1 MATYKYTVEG
11 IYETDKGSGKDFT
24 SFNYE
29 IVLSRF
35 REGGAGTHILRRF
48 LPLLIKK
55 DKKNPL
61 LSKIK
66 QWLITDCKKI
76 DDKFKLEGKNIN
88 ELNEYEIQEL
98 ACMYDLY
105 EIPLPSTTSITDLR
119 EKATLIYMKKVLK
132 VPMETTEQKLENEFF
147 KKQDD
152 GTIKFDT
159 SMEVPVQ
166 VVDNFIGKVAV
177 VKKKTLADY
186 IQQTGQVVAEGV
198 LAVTG
203 NKTDD
208 GQKKDGEKDN
218 GFPSSDDLT
227 KNA

>member
-11 IYETDKGSGKDFT
+11 IYETDKGSGKDYT

-29 IVLSRF
+29 ITLSRF
-35 REGGAGTHILRRF
+35 RESGAGTHILRRF

-66 QWLITDCKKI
+66 QWLITDCKMV

-119 EKATLIYMKKVLK
+119 EKASQIYMKKVLK
-132 VPMETTEQKLENEFF
+132 VPMNTIEEKLANEFF

-152 GTIKFDT
+152 GTIKFDN
-159 SMEVPVQ
+159 SLKVPVQ
-166 VVDNFIGKVAV
+166 VVEDFLGKVAV

-186 IQQTGQVVAEGV
+186 IQQAGQVVAEGV

-203 NKTDD
+203 NKSDD
-208 GQKKDGEKDN
+208 GQKDGNKNN

>member
-11 IYETDKGSGKDFT
+11 IYETDKGSGKDYT
-24 SFNYE
+24 SFNYD
-29 IVLSRF
+29 ITLSRF

-66 QWLITDCKKI
+66 QWLITDCQKV

>member
-11 IYETDKGSGKDFT
+11 IYETDKGSGKDYT
-24 SFNYE
+24 SFTYDIE
-29 IVLSRF
+29 LSRF

-66 QWLITDCKKI
+66 QWLITDCKKVNEN
-76 DDKFKLEGKNIN
+76 FKLEGKNIN

-98 ACMYDLY
+98 ACMYDLF

-119 EKATLIYMKKVLK
+119 EKATQIYMKKVLK
-132 VPMETTEQKLENEFF
+132 VPMDTIEQKLANDFF
-147 KKQDD
+147 KKQED
-152 GTIKFDT
+152 GTIKFDNT
-159 SMEVPVQ
+159 LKVPVQ
-166 VVDNFIGKVAV
+166 VVEDFLGKVAV

-186 IQQTGQVVAEGV
+186 IQQAGQAVAEGV

-208 GQKKDGEKDN
+208 GQKKDGEQNN
-218 GFPSSDDLT
+218 GFPSANDLT

>member
-11 IYETDKGSGKDFT
+11 IYETDKGSGKDYT

-29 IVLSRF
+29 ITLSRF
-35 REGGAGTHILRRF
+35 RESGAGTHILRRF

-66 QWLITDCKKI
+66 QWLITDYKMV

-119 EKATLIYMKKVLK
+119 EKASQIYMKKVLK
-132 VPMETTEQKLENEFF
+132 VPMNTIEEKLANEFF

-152 GTIKFDT
+152 GTIKFDN
-159 SMEVPVQ
+159 SLKVPVQ
-166 VVDNFIGKVAV
+166 VVEDFLGKVAV

-186 IQQTGQVVAEGV
+186 IQQAGQVVAEGV

-203 NKTDD
+203 NKSDD
-208 GQKKDGEKDN
+208 GQKDGNKDN

>member
-1 MATYKYTVEG
+1 MATFKYTVEG
-11 IYETDKGSGKDFT
+11 IYETDKGSGKDYT
-24 SFNYE
+24 SFNYD
-29 IVLSRF
+29 ITLSRF

-66 QWLITDCKKI
+66 QWLITDCQKV
-76 DDKFKLEGKNIN
+76 DDKFRLEGKNIN
-88 ELNEYEIQEL
+88 ELSEYEIQEL

-105 EIPLPSTTSITDLR
+105 EVPLPSTTSITDLR
-119 EKATLIYMKKVLK
+119 AKASQIYLKKVLK
-132 VPMETTEQKLENEFF
+132 VPMKTTEEKLQNEFF

-152 GTIKFDT
+152 GTIKFDNT
-159 SMEVPVQ
+159 LKIPVQ

-186 IQQTGQVVAEGV
+186 IQQAGQAVAEGV

-208 GQKKDGEKDN
+208 GQKDGDKNN

>member
-11 IYETDKGSGKDFT
+11 IYETDKGSGKDYT

-29 IVLSRF
+29 ITLSRF
-35 REGGAGTHILRRF
+35 RESGAGTHILRRF

-66 QWLITDCKKI
+66 QWLITDCKMV

-119 EKATLIYMKKVLK
+119 EKASQIYMKKVLK
-132 VPMETTEQKLENEFF
+132 VPMNTIEEKLANEFF

-152 GTIKFDT
+152 GTIKFDN
-159 SMEVPVQ
+159 SLKVPVQ
-166 VVDNFIGKVAV
+166 VVEDFLGKVAV

-186 IQQTGQVVAEGV
+186 IQQAGQVVAEGV

-203 NKTDD
+203 NKSDD
-208 GQKKDGEKDN
+208 GQKDGNKDN